1 MDVFRRLLPYLKRHG
16 RRLML
21 GLLGMSLFTALS
33 LAQPLLMR
41 YLFNDVVEVNRWEL
55 LPTVVLLIAAAP
67 FLASAFQFINQ
78 RIIMRAGYGLISDI
92 RLDMYERILALSM
105 KFHQDHSSGV
115 LVNRMMDDVN
125 MIQRLITGDTVTLFI
140 DVIIFGVAMGV
151 VFTIAPVL
159 GAVLLVTLVLY
170 VVAYRSFAGKIRN
183 RSTSYRRMQ
192 DSISERL
199 QETIAGVRHVRIYNR
214 ELLEN
219 TNFVART
226 EQSLEHALH
235 SRLGS
240 VGLGTACTFIAGFG
254 SAAVMIIGLLQVL
267 RGDLQY
273 GDVFAVN
280 NFVWMALNPAI
291 RITNMAGQL
300 TETFV
305 SVRRVVEVL
314 DETPTIE
321 SADDAPDLVRGEG
334 AVEFDD
340 VHFAYVRD
348 SPLYR
353 GLNLKVAPGSTVA
366 LVGQTGCGKTT
377 LTTLLMRHW
386 DVDRGA
392 IRIDGQNISGVDL
405 RSLRRVF
412 GVVLQDPVVFD
423 GTLGENIA
431 YGWHDAS
438 EALIDEA
445 AHAAELG
452 DLVSRLPEG
461 YDTIV
466 GTHGIKLS
474 VGEKQRVSI
483 ARAILKDPLILIMDE
498 ATSSLDSE
506 SEALIQRALERVL
519 RGRTS
524 FVVAHR
530 LSTITR
536 ADAIVVMD
544 SGAIIEL
551 GTHEELM
558 SVSDGHYRQL
568 YEELRGQ
575 AKEPLPMEGAWGP
588 A

>member
-1 MDVFRRLLPYLKRHG
+1 MDMLKRLVPYIRRHG
-16 RRLML
+16 KRLTI
-21 GLLGMSLFTALS
+21 GLLGMGVFTALT

-41 YLFNDVVEVNRWEL
+41 YLFNDIVEVARWHL
-55 LPTVVLLIAAAP
+55 LPMVVILIAAAP
-67 FLASAFQFINQ
+67 FVASVLQFFNH

-105 KFHQDHSSGV
+105 KYHQDNSSGV

-159 GAVLLVTLVLY
+159 GLVLFVTLVLY
-170 VVAYRSFAGKIRN
+170 VLAYQSFASQIRA
-183 RSTSYRRMQ
+183 RSTSYRRLQ
-192 DSISERL
+192 DTISERL

-214 ELLEN
+214 ELMEN
-219 TNFVART
+219 TSFVART
-226 EQSLEHALH
+226 EQSLDHALH
-235 SRLGS
+235 SRLSS

-254 SAAVMIIGLLQVL
+254 SAAVTIIGLVQVL
-267 RGDLQY
+267 RGNLQY

-280 NFVWMALNPAI
+280 SFVWMALNPAI

-314 DETPTIE
+314 DEVPTVT
-321 SADDAPDLVRGEG
+321 SAPDAPQMVRGNG
-334 AVEFDD
+334 AVDFDD
-340 VHFAYVRD
+340 VHFAYNPD
-348 SPLYR
+348 TPLYR
-353 GLNLKVAPGSTVA
+353 GLDLHVPPGSTVA
-366 LVGQTGCGKTT
+366 LVGHTGCGKTT

-386 DVDRGA
+386 DIQKGS
-392 IRIDGQNISGVDL
+392 IRIDGQDISTVDL
-405 RSLRRVF
+405 RSLRRIF

-423 GTLGENIA
+423 GTLAENIA
-431 YGWHDAS
+431 YGWHDAPLH
-438 EALIDEA
+438 LIDDA
-445 AHAAELG
+445 ARAAELG
-452 DLVSRLPEG
+452 DMVSRLPEG
-461 YDTIV
+461 YGTII

-530 LSTITR
+530 LSTIVN
-536 ADAIVVMD
+536 ADMIVVMD
-544 SGAIIEL
+544 QGAIIEK
-551 GTHEELM
+551 GRHEELM
-558 SVSDGHYRQL
+558 RIPGGHYRGL

-575 AKEPLPMEGAWGP
+575 VKETVT
-588 A
+588 

>member
-1 MDVFRRLLPYLKRHG
+1 MDVFKRLFPYLKRHG
-16 RRLML
+16 KRLL
-21 GLLGMSLFTALS
+21 IGLLGMSLFTGLT

-55 LPTVVLLIAAAP
+55 LPLVVLLIAAAP
-67 FLASAFQFINQ
+67 FIASAFQFLNQ
-78 RIIMRAGYGLISDI
+78 RIIMRAGYGMISDI
-92 RLDMYERILALSM
+92 RLDMYEKILALSM

-151 VFTIAPVL
+151 VFAIAPVL
-159 GAVLLVTLVLY
+159 SAVLLVTLILY
-170 VVAYRSFAGKIRN
+170 VLAYRSFASRIKN

-192 DSISERL
+192 DTISERL

-226 EQSLEHALH
+226 EQSLDHALH

-240 VGLGTACTFIAGFG
+240 VGLSTACTFIAGFG
-254 SAAVMIIGLLQVL
+254 SAAVMIIGLQQVL
-267 RGDLQY
+267 QGRLQY

-280 NFVWMALNPAI
+280 TFVWMALNPAI

-314 DETPTIE
+314 DETPTVA
-321 SADDAPDLVRGEG
+321 SNAGAPTLVRGDG
-334 AVEFDD
+334 SVEFDN
-340 VHFAYVRD
+340 VYFAYVPE

-353 GLNLKVAPGSTVA
+353 GLSLKVAPGSTVA
-366 LVGQTGCGKTT
+366 LVGHTGCGKTT

-386 DVDRGA
+386 DVQSGA
-392 IRIDGQNISGVDL
+392 IRIDGQDISTVEL
-405 RSLRRVF
+405 RSLRRIF

-431 YGWHDAS
+431 YGWHDAPGK
-438 EALIDEA
+438 LIDDA
-445 AHAAELG
+445 AQAAELG

-519 RGRTS
+519 EGRTS

-530 LSTITR
+530 LSTITK

-544 SGAIIEL
+544 AGAIVEM
-551 GTHEELM
+551 GTHAELM
-558 SVSDGHYRQL
+558 KIPQGHYRQL

-575 AKEPLPMEGAWGP
+575 AKETTEAHTSGGLS
-588 A
+588 

>member
-1 MDVFRRLLPYLKRHG
+1 MDMLKRLFPYIRRHG
-16 RRLML
+16 KRLTI
-21 GLLGMSLFTALS
+21 GLIGMGVFTALT

-41 YLFNDVVEVNRWEL
+41 YLFNDIVEVARWHL
-55 LPTVVLLIAAAP
+55 LPMVVVLISAAP
-67 FLASAFQFINQ
+67 FVASVLQFFNH

-92 RLDMYERILALSM
+92 RLDMYERILALSL
-105 KFHQDHSSGV
+105 KYHQDNSSGV

-140 DVIIFGVAMGV
+140 DVIIFGVAMAV
-151 VFTIAPVL
+151 VFAIAPVL
-159 GAVLLVTLVLY
+159 GAVLFVTLVLY
-170 VVAYRSFAGKIRN
+170 VLAYQSFASQIRA
-183 RSTSYRRMQ
+183 RSTSYRRLQ
-192 DSISERL
+192 DTISERL

-214 ELLEN
+214 ELMEN

-226 EQSLEHALH
+226 EQSLDHALH
-235 SRLGS
+235 SRLSS

-254 SAAVMIIGLLQVL
+254 SAAVTIIGLILVL
-267 RGDLQY
+267 RGNLQY

-280 NFVWMALNPAI
+280 SFVWMALNPAI

-314 DETPTIE
+314 DEVPTV
-321 SADDAPDLVRGEG
+321 SSSPDAPKMVRGNG
-334 AVEFDD
+334 TVDFDN
-340 VHFAYVRD
+340 VHFAYVPD

-353 GLNLKVAPGSTVA
+353 GLTLHVEPGSTVA
-366 LVGQTGCGKTT
+366 LVGHTGCGKTT

-386 DVDRGA
+386 DIQKGS
-392 IRIDGQNISGVDL
+392 IRIDDQDIATVDL

-423 GTLGENIA
+423 GTLAENIA
-431 YGWHDAS
+431 YGWHDAPLH
-438 EALIDEA
+438 LIDEA
-445 AHAAELG
+445 ARAAELG
-452 DLVSRLPEG
+452 DMVSRLPEG
-461 YDTIV
+461 YDTII

-530 LSTITR
+530 LSTIVN
-536 ADAIVVMD
+536 ADMIVVMD
-544 SGAIIEL
+544 SGAIIEK
-551 GTHEELM
+551 GRHEELM
-558 SVSDGHYRQL
+558 QIPGGHYRGL

-575 AKEPLPMEGAWGP
+575 VKEQVS
-588 A
+588 

>member
-1 MDVFRRLLPYLKRHG
+1 VDVFKRLFPYIKRHG
-16 RRLML
+16 RELAL
-21 GLLGMSLFTALS
+21 GLLGMGFFTGLT

-41 YLFNDVVEVNRWEL
+41 FLFNDVVEVNRWEL
-55 LPTVVLLIAAAP
+55 LPTVVVLVAAAP
-67 FLASAFQFINQ
+67 FIASALQFLNQ
-78 RIIMRAGYGLISDI
+78 RIIMRAGYGLISDV
-92 RLDMYERILALSM
+92 RLDMYETILALPM

-170 VVAYRSFAGKIRN
+170 VLAYRSFAGKIRS
-183 RSTSYRRMQ
+183 RSVSYRRMQ

-219 TNFVART
+219 TSFVTRT

-240 VGLGTACTFIAGFG
+240 VGLGTACTLIAGFG

-267 RGDLQY
+267 RGTLQY

-300 TETFV
+300 TENFV

-314 DETPTIE
+314 DEVPAIRSDE
-321 SADDAPDLVRGEG
+321 SAPPLERSRGE
-334 AVEFDD
+334 VEFDD
-340 VHFAYVRD
+340 VHFAYVPE

-353 GLNLKVAPGSTVA
+353 GLNLKVPPGSTVA
-366 LVGQTGCGKTT
+366 LVGHTGSGKTT

-386 DVDRGA
+386 DVQRGE
-392 IRIDGQNISGVDL
+392 IRVDGQNISKVDL
-405 RSLRRVF
+405 RSLRRAF

-423 GTLGENIA
+423 GTLRENIA
-431 YGWHDAS
+431 YGWHDAP
-438 EALIDEA
+438 EELIDEA
-445 AHAAELG
+445 AKAAELG
-452 DLVSRLPEG
+452 DLVSRLPDR

-466 GTHGIKLS
+466 GTRGIKLS

-530 LSTITR
+530 LSTITK

-544 SGAIIEL
+544 SGAIIEQ
-551 GTHEELM
+551 GTHEELLKI
-558 SVSDGHYRQL
+558 SNGHYRQL

-575 AKEPLPMEGAWGP
+575 AKEPSPSAGGDA
-588 A
+588 

>member
-1 MDVFRRLLPYLKRHG
+1 MELLKRLSPYLRRHG
-16 RRLML
+16 RRLL
-21 GLLGMSLFTALS
+21 IGLLGMGVFTGLT

-41 YLFNDVVEVNRWEL
+41 YLFNDIVEVGHWEML
-55 LPTVVLLIAAAP
+55 LTVVLLISAAP
-67 FLASAFQFINQ
+67 FMASGVQFLNQ
-78 RIIMRAGYGLISDI
+78 RIIMRAGYGLISDV
-92 RLDMYERILALSM
+92 RLDMYERILGLPM
-105 KFHQDHSSGV
+105 KYHQDNSSGV

-140 DVIIFGVAMGV
+140 DVIIFGVALAV

-159 GAVLLVTLVLY
+159 GLVLLITLVLY
-170 VVAYRSFAGKIRN
+170 VLAYRGFAARIRT

-199 QETIAGVRHVRIYNR
+199 QETIGGVRHVRIYNR

-219 TNFVART
+219 TNFIART
-226 EQSLEHALH
+226 EQRLEHALH
-235 SRLGS
+235 SRMSS
-240 VGLGTACTFIAGFG
+240 VGLGTACTLIAGFG

-267 RGDLQY
+267 QGRLQY

-314 DETPTIE
+314 DEEPAIR
-321 SADDAPDLVRGEG
+321 SAPGAPELRRGAG
-334 AVEFDD
+334 SVELHD
-340 VHFAYVRD
+340 VHFAYSPE

-353 GLNLKVAPGSTVA
+353 GLSLSVAPGATVA
-366 LVGQTGCGKTT
+366 LVGHTGCGKTT
-377 LTTLLMRHW
+377 LTSLLMRHW
-386 DVDRGA
+386 DLQRGA
-392 IRIDGQNISGVDL
+392 ILIDGQDISQVDL
-405 RSLRRVF
+405 RSLRRIF

-423 GTLGENIA
+423 GTLRENIA
-431 YGWHDAS
+431 YGLHDAPLPLVS
-438 EALIDEA
+438 QA
-445 AHAAELG
+445 AEAAELG
-452 DLVSRLPEG
+452 DLVSRMPEG
-461 YDTIV
+461 YHTVV
-466 GTHGIKLS
+466 GTHGVKLS

-530 LSTITR
+530 LSTITK
-536 ADAIVVMD
+536 ADAIIVMD
-544 SGAIIEL
+544 SGAIIEQ
-551 GTHEELM
+551 GTHQELLAIPG
-558 SVSDGHYRQL
+558 GHYRRL

-575 AKEPLPMEGAWGP
+575 AEGDAS
-588 A
+588 